1 MDKQFFKVVGG
12 FLKEKRLEQ
21 NLTQVHV
28 AKKFHCT
35 SQYIANIERGSS
47 LAPWNM
53 LFKIVKIYGVDQQEF
68 LKVLTK
74 AQTDYWKRM
83 MSKSMK
89 SV

>member
-12 FLKEKRLEQ
+12 YLKEKRIEK
-21 NLTQVHV
+21 NLTQVFV
-28 AKKFHCT
+28 AKKFNVT

-53 LFKIVKIYGVDQQEF
+53 LFKIIKIYGVDQQEF

-83 MSKSMK
+83 MSKSLR
-89 SV
+89 SS